1 MISTTTRP
9 TERTTDRKFRIAGL
23 VLTGLVVLFLL
34 FDVTIHILNVDQARE
49 AMIDLG
55 FDPDLNYVI
64 GVVLLVCLALYLV
77 PATSILGAVLLTG
90 YLGGAVATNMLNE
103 MPLFSTILFP
113 VYVGVLVWA
122 GLYLRDPV
130 VRSVMPLR
138 RA

>member
-9 TERTTDRKFRIAGL
+9 AERPTDRKFRIAGL
-23 VLTGLVVLFLL
+23 VITGLVVLFLL
-34 FDVTIHILNVDQARE
+34 FDAAIHVLNVDQARQ

-55 FDPDLNYVI
+55 FDPNLNYVI
-64 GVVLLVCLALYLV
+64 GVVMLVCLALYLV
-77 PATSILGAVLLTG
+77 PVTSILGAVLLTG
-90 YLGGAVATNMLNE
+90 YLGGAVATNMFNE

-113 VYVGVLVWA
+113 VYVGVFVWA

-138 RA
+138 RG